1 MLDELRSAFSAEMT
15 TTCNPRRKH
24 ASTLPSTPI
33 ASSLRTIPSH
43 HTSALST
50 YFFGLWHSD
59 ETNLELAHSCKLLRD
74 IMRIVRLPIFV
85 RNVLAVWRYFEANRL
100 AQKRRSL

>member
-1 MLDELRSAFSAEMT
+1 MT
-15 TTCNPRRKH
+15 TTRNAGRKL
-24 ASTLPSTPI
+24 ASTLPFTPI
-33 ASSLRTIPSH
+33 TPHRTTPSH
-43 HTSALST
+43 RTSALST